1 MNVFGRA
8 RMALEQ
14 LNELQPSRPMIEE
27 YNQTEEF
34 YNNNFIVSQAKRNL
48 IAELMP
54 VSSSLKIS
62 WLDPESRNSPSA

>member
-34 YNNNFIVSQAKRNL
+34 YNNNFIAKRNL